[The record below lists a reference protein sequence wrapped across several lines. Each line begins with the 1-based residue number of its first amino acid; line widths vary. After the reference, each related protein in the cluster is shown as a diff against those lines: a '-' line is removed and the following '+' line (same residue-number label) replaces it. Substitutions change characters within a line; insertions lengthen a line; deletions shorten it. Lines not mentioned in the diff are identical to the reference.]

1 MVTVDGVLKVATK
14 CSSLVRKRKSKTILK
29 TEPYEIKEP
38 YVEQT
43 FPVSMP
49 LFNLGF
55 KEKADKPLN
64 EKQLAC
70 TDILLSALASN
81 TSILYRN
88 LMDSNLINQA
98 FLMNSLKVR
107 VIAR

>member
-1 MVTVDGVLKVATK
+1 MLKPCEK
-14 CSSLVRKRKSKTILK
+14 KEIKNYFE

-81 TSILYRN
+81 TSMLYRN
-88 LMDSNLINQA
+88 LMVQTSSIQA

>member
-1 MVTVDGVLKVATK
+1 MLKPCEK
-14 CSSLVRKRKSKTILK
+14 KEIKNYFE

-70 TDILLSALASN
+70 TDILLRHLHQTQACFTEILWIQ
-81 TSILYRN
+81 TSSI
-88 LMDSNLINQA
+88 QA